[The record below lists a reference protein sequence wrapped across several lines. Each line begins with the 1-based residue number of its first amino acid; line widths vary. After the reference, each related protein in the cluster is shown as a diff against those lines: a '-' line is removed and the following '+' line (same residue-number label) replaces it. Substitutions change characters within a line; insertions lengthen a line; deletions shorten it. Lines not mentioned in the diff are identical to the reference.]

1 MNYIDLDKIS
11 YLDAVSIQEKE
22 KLEVLE
28 GKSAGTIFLLEHFP
42 VITLGRNA
50 KESNII
56 LPEEYI
62 KKNGFEICK
71 TSRGGD
77 VTIHEPGQLVVY
89 FVLPLKGKSVKT
101 FVMNIMD
108 KIKQLLLELY
118 NIEANYLKDTPG
130 LWVEDRKICSFG
142 FDLRSRVSMHGLA
155 LNVNNSLLGF
165 KLINPCG
172 LSCAK
177 ITSVELEC
185 NKVHSTKDLKK
196 HIKSTKIFKF
206 I

>member
-1 MNYIDLDKIS
+1 MNYTDLGNIS

-22 KLEVLE
+22 KLAVLE

-56 LPEEYI
+56 LPETFI
-62 KKNGFEICK
+62 KNNGFEICH

-77 VTIHEPGQLVVY
+77 VTIHEPGQLVIY

-101 FVMNIMD
+101 FVMDIMD
-108 KIKQLLLELY
+108 RTKQLLFDLY
-118 NIEANYLKDTPG
+118 SIEANYLKDTPG

-155 LNVNNSLLGF
+155 LNVSNSLLGF

-172 LSCAK
+172 LAGAK
-177 ITSVELEC
+177 ITSVELE
-185 NKVHSTKDLKK
+185 TKTEHFTKKLKN
-196 HIKSTKIFKF
+196 HIHNSKIFN
-206 I
+206 